1 MEENGG
7 QTPEDASLTNELISP
22 IGYSNS
28 SKCGYCG
35 TRGQSQFITLLTPY
49 IPGHTIGALET
60 QSCFSYYASAT
71 TLSPQFYLTLLDR
84 CWRRSGKLLYRP
96 NQRVSCCPH
105 YTIRLDS
112 DQFYPTR
119 GQRQTINRFN
129 KHVLGDTYIKQAA
142 RLYPRSREDTK
153 KRDNEFSLTER
164 IHEAELGQIKTPPEP
179 AHKWTVTL
187 EEDTFTEEKY
197 LVYENYQRVVH
208 GDEPHERTP
217 QSFERFLCGSPLQRR
232 VMVGPDG
239 RKRRLGSYHQCY
251 RLDGVLVAIGVLDLL
266 PQCVSSVYFLYH
278 ESVHRFAPGKLGA
291 LYEIALAVEDG
302 YRWWYPG
309 FYIHSCPKMK
319 YKIDY
324 GPQYILDPD
333 TLDWRLL
340 DKNIL
345 NILARDTYTTL
356 STALVEDVS
365 EASKLHSTDSMSID
379 DDESNGKQV
388 SLDESSEDVN
398 TDEEKDDVYNSIFL
412 SKMPGIP
419 SIASMEKL
427 DLDHIV
433 LRIFPTG
440 PLFETSDLVGWRRS
454 NMREQSGI
462 RHSIAQLIAALGP
475 DLMDQICLDLV
486 RRRA

>member
-1 MEENGG
+1 MDQDGG
-7 QTPEDASLTNELISP
+7 QTPEDASMSSELISP

-35 TRGQSQFITLLTPY
+35 TRGQS
-49 IPGHTIGALET
+49 
-60 QSCFSYYASAT
+60 FSYYASAT
-71 TLSPQFYLTLLDR
+71 SLSSQFYLTLLDR

-96 NQRVSCCPH
+96 NQRASCCPH

-112 DQFYPTR
+112 DQFHPTR
-119 GQRQTINRFN
+119 SQRQTINRFN
-129 KHVLGDTYIKQAA
+129 KYVLGETYAKQAA
-142 RLYPRSREDTK
+142 RLYPRSREETK
-153 KRDNEFSLTER
+153 KRDNEFCLTER
-164 IHEAELGQIKTPPEP
+164 IHEAELSRVKTPPEP
-179 AHKWTVTL
+179 AHKWVVTL

-197 LVYENYQRVVH
+197 LVYDNYQRVVH
-208 GDEPHERTP
+208 GDEPHERTRH
-217 QSFERFLCGSPLQRR
+217 SFERFLCNSPLQRQ
-232 VMVGPDG
+232 VVVEPDG

-278 ESVHRFAPGKLGA
+278 ESVHAFAPGKLGA
-291 LYEIALAVEDG
+291 LYEIALAVEEG

-340 DKNIL
+340 DKTIL
-345 NILARDTYTTL
+345 DILGRDTYTSF
-356 STALVEDVS
+356 STALGEDVS
-365 EASKLHSTDSMSID
+365 DTSKEHPIVSTSISGGEDPGMST
-379 DDESNGKQV
+379 
-388 SLDESSEDVN
+388 SLDDSTEDTN
-398 TDEEKDDVYNSIFL
+398 SDEEVDEVYDSLFR

-419 SIASMEKL
+419 SVDSMDNL
-427 DLDHIV
+427 DLDHII

-440 PLFETSDLVGWRRS
+440 PLFETSDLVGWRHS
-454 NMREQSGI
+454 NIREPSGI

-475 DLMDQICLDLV
+475 DLMDDICLDLV
-486 RRRA
+486 RRQV

>member
-1 MEENGG
+1 MDLDGG
-7 QTPEDASLTNELISP
+7 QTPEDASTSELISP

-35 TRGQSQFITLLTPY
+35 TRGQS
-49 IPGHTIGALET
+49 
-60 QSCFSYYASAT
+60 FSYYASAT
-71 TLSPQFYLTLLDR
+71 SLSPQFYLTLLDR

-96 NQRVSCCPH
+96 NQRASCCPH

-129 KHVLGDTYIKQAA
+129 KHVLGEAYVKQAA
-142 RLYPRSREDTK
+142 RLHPRSREETK
-153 KRDNEFSLTER
+153 KRDNEFCLTER
-164 IHEAELGQIKTPPEP
+164 IHEAELNRVKTPPEP
-179 AHKWTVTL
+179 AHKWEVTL

-197 LVYENYQRVVH
+197 LVYDNYQRVVH
-208 GDEPHERTP
+208 GDEPGERTRH
-217 QSFERFLCGSPLQRR
+217 SFERFLCNSPLQRQ

-251 RLDGVLVAIGVLDLL
+251 RLDGVLVAVGVLDLL
-266 PQCVSSVYFLYH
+266 PQSVSSVYFLYH
-278 ESVHRFAPGKLGA
+278 ESVHTFAPGKLGA
-291 LYEIALAVEDG
+291 LYEIALAVEEG

-333 TLDWRLL
+333 NLDWRPL
-340 DKNIL
+340 DKTIL
-345 NILARDTYTTL
+345 DILGRDTYTSF
-356 STALVEDVS
+356 STVLGENVS
-365 EASKLHSTDSMSID
+365 NTSEMRSAASTGIPSGEASGTSM
-379 DDESNGKQV
+379 
-388 SLDESSEDVN
+388 SLDESPQSPEDAN
-398 TDEEKDDVYNSIFL
+398 SDEDIDEEVDEVYDSLFR

-419 SIASMEKL
+419 SVATMESL
-427 DLDHIV
+427 DLDHII

-440 PLFETSDLVGWRRS
+440 PLFETSDLVGWRHS
-454 NMREQSGI
+454 NIRQPSGI

-475 DLMDQICLDLV
+475 DLMGDICLDLV
-486 RRRA
+486 RRQV

>member
-1 MEENGG
+1 MEEDSG
-7 QTPEDASLTNELISP
+7 QTPEEASVTNELISP

-35 TRGQSQFITLLTPY
+35 TRGQS
-49 IPGHTIGALET
+49 
-60 QSCFSYYASAT
+60 FSYYASAT
-71 TLSPQFYLTLLDR
+71 SLSPQFYLTLLDR

-96 NQRVSCCPH
+96 NQRASCCPH

-112 DQFYPTR
+112 DQFHPTR
-119 GQRQTINRFN
+119 SQRQTTNRFN
-129 KHVLGDTYIKQAA
+129 RYVLGESYLKQAA
-142 RLYPRSREDTK
+142 RLYPRSREETK
-153 KRDNEFSLTER
+153 RRDNEFCLTER
-164 IHEAELGQIKTPPEP
+164 IHEAELAQVKIPPEP
-179 AHKWTVTL
+179 AHKWVVTL

-208 GDEPHERTP
+208 GDEPQERTRH
-217 QSFERFLCGSPLQRR
+217 SFERFLCSSPLQRQG
-232 VMVGPDG
+232 MIGSDG

-278 ESVHRFAPGKLGA
+278 ESVHKFAPGKLGA

-340 DKNIL
+340 DEGVL
-345 NILARDTYTTL
+345 NILARDTYTSL
-356 STALVEDVS
+356 STAAAEDLSRKLELHVAGP
-365 EASKLHSTDSMSID
+365 ASLTAGGGAETLSA
-379 DDESNGKQV
+379 DDESPEDTNSNEDGDEV
-388 SLDESSEDVN
+388 YDSL
-398 TDEEKDDVYNSIFL
+398 FR
-412 SKMPGIP
+412 SKMPGVP
-419 SIASMEKL
+419 SVASMETL

-440 PLFETSDLVGWRRS
+440 PLFETSDLVGWRHS
-454 NMREQSGI
+454 NIREPSGI

-475 DLMDQICLDLV
+475 DLMDRICLDLV
-486 RRRA
+486 RRQA

>member
-1 MEENGG
+1 
-7 QTPEDASLTNELISP
+7 
-22 IGYSNS
+22 
-28 SKCGYCG
+28 
-35 TRGQSQFITLLTPY
+35 
-49 IPGHTIGALET
+49 
-60 QSCFSYYASAT
+60 
-71 TLSPQFYLTLLDR
+71 
-84 CWRRSGKLLYRP
+84 
-96 NQRVSCCPH
+96 VSCCPH

-129 KHVLGDTYIKQAA
+129 KYVLGENYLKQAA
-142 RLYPRSREDTK
+142 RLYPRSREETK

-164 IHEAELGQIKTPPEP
+164 IHEAELGQTKTPPGP

-197 LVYENYQRVVH
+197 NVYENYQRVVH

-217 QSFERFLCGSPLQRR
+217 QSFERFLCDSPLQRGTII
-232 VMVGPDG
+232 GPDG

-333 TLDWRLL
+333 TLDWRPL
-340 DKNIL
+340 DKNVL
-345 NILARDTYTTL
+345 NILARDTYTSL
-356 STALVEDVS
+356 STTLTED
-365 EASKLHSTDSMSID
+365 ASGESLSHDAGSTSID
-379 DDESNGKQV
+379 PDGNDRKLASSDET
-388 SLDESSEDVN
+388 SEDVN
-398 TDEEKDDVYNSIFL
+398 TDEETDEVYNSIFL

-419 SIASMEKL
+419 STASMEKL
-427 DLDHIV
+427 DLDHII

-454 NMREQSGI
+454 SLREPSSI
-462 RHSIAQLIAALGP
+462 KHSIAQLIAALGP
-475 DLMDQICLDLV
+475 DLMDRICLDLV

>member
-7 QTPEDASLTNELISP
+7 GHTPEDASVADELISP
-22 IGYSNS
+22 IG
-28 SKCGYCG
+28 
-35 TRGQSQFITLLTPY
+35 
-49 IPGHTIGALET
+49 
-60 QSCFSYYASAT
+60 FSYYANTAS
-71 TLSPQFYLTLLDR
+71 LSPELYLTLLDR

-129 KHVLGDTYIKQAA
+129 KHVLGDNYIKQAA
-142 RLYPRSREDTK
+142 RLYPRSRQETK

-164 IHEAELGQIKTPPEP
+164 IHEAEIGQIKTPPEP
-179 AHKWTVTL
+179 AHRWTVTL
-187 EEDTFTEEKY
+187 EEDNFTEEKY

-208 GDEPHERTP
+208 GDEPYERSP
-217 QSFERFLCGSPLQRR
+217 ESFRRFLCGSPLQRR
-232 VMVGPDG
+232 TMVGPDG

-278 ESVHRFAPGKLGA
+278 ESVHKFAPGKLGA
-291 LYEIALAVEDG
+291 LYEIALAIEDG

-309 FYIHSCPKMK
+309 FYIHSCPKMR

-333 TLDWRLL
+333 TLEWRFL
-340 DKNIL
+340 DKSIL
-345 NILARDTYTTL
+345 NILARDTYTSL
-356 STALVEDVS
+356 SAALVEDVPPES
-365 EASKLHSTDSMSID
+365 DLHATDAMNMD
-379 DDESNGKQV
+379 DSAGHEQNSV
-388 SLDESSEDVN
+388 SSGENSEDSD
-398 TDEEKDDVYNSIFL
+398 TEEESGMSYKSLFQ
-412 SKMPGIP
+412 SGMPGIP
-419 SIASMEKL
+419 SVADMEKF

-440 PLFETSDLVGWRRS
+440 PLFETSDLVGWRHGNMAEPS
-454 NMREQSGI
+454 NVK
-462 RHSIAQLIAALGP
+462 HSIAQLIAALGP
-475 DLMDQICLDLV
+475 DLMDRICLDLV
-486 RRRA
+486 RRRG